1 MGKLV
6 EMLDFVNKYAKNVYS
21 QCGEDGII
29 EEVISRIGL
38 IGGVTI
44 EFGAPTREY
53 CSNTFALHNVWKK
66 YFYDINPSDPN
77 VIKKEITEANIND
90 LPACTIL
97 SMDTDGMDY
106 RLWQAYRGRPDI
118 VIIEINSSLPPDR
131 DYYNPIS
138 GSSYKLMV
146 ELGIRKGYFL
156 LCHTGNTIFLLH
168 KYRHLFPEIIGDGLT
183 NWKEYFNCSWQ

>member
-1 MGKLV
+1 
-6 EMLDFVNKYAKNVYS
+6 MLDFVNKYAKNVYS

-29 EEVISRIGL
+29 EEVIRRVGL
-38 IGGVTI
+38 IGGVTV

-53 CSNTFALHNVWKK
+53 CSNTFALPISSWVKF
-66 YFYDINPSDPN
+66 FYDINPTNPDGE

-97 SMDTDGMDY
+97 SMDTDGKDLE
-106 RLWQAYRGRPDI
+106 LWQAYRGRPDI

-138 GSSYKLMV
+138 GASYKLMV

-168 KYRHLFPEIIGDGLT
+168 KYRHLFPEIIGDALT
-183 NWKEYFNCSWQ
+183 NWPLYFNKSWL